1 MSRVTLWIT
10 VTMCLDVSCLTNL
23 PDMYSDMVGDGVPM
37 AMHSTVMLLP
47 SITKFIGWTVGGC
60 YKKYHI
66 KRLQLYKY
74 NLFINKILF

>member
-23 PDMYSDMVGDGVPM
+23 PDMYNDMVGDGVPM

-60 YKKYHI
+60 FKEISH
-66 KRLQLYKY
+66 
-74 NLFINKILF
+74 